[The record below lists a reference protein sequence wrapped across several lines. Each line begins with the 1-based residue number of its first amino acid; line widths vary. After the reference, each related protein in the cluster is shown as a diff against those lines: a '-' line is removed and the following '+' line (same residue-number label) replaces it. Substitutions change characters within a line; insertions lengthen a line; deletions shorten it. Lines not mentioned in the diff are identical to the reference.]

1 MAPAVSHA
9 QSAYQSSASRPDADV
24 VARVQR
30 ALQSDSTLDSRHI
43 DVAVEHGN
51 VVLKGFVQDNHA
63 LLAAQQ
69 VATKAAGTHKIVNQI
84 TIKQNPPTRPE
95 EQEDG
100 QALAAGASLG
110 LAEREGFEPSN
121 TF

>member
-1 MAPAVSHA
+1 MRISGKHRYGILCAGIAVAALGTAMAPAVSHA
-9 QSAYQSSASRPDADV
+9 QSAYQSSASQPDADV

-43 DVAVEHGN
+43 DVAVEHGD

-84 TIKQNPPTRPE
+84 TIKQNPANAP
-95 EQEDG
+95 
-100 QALAAGASLG
+100 
-110 LAEREGFEPSN
+110 
-121 TF
+121 